1 MNQTLIE
8 QIKKQDTNAFQQ
20 FYHIYV
26 ERFYRYLKSRSY
38 LTDTQIH
45 DIVSDTFYQLR
56 IHLPDLSDNSKFESY
71 IWTTL
76 RSQFYQQ
83 IKARKPDARVDE
95 IEDTLSDNS
104 MDRMD
109 NNIEMWAIQWTL
121 EKLDETTRDIIHL
134 RYIEELEY
142 DEIAGITW
150 LTNDWVR
157 QRLSR
162 WFKKLKTLL
171 LVNRTNES

>member
-1 MNQTLIE
+1 MNPTLIE

-20 FYHIYV
+20 FYHHYV

-45 DIVSDTFYQLR
+45 DIVSDTFYQLWV
-56 IHLPDLSDNSKFESY
+56 HLPDLSNNNKFESY

-83 IKARKPDARVDE
+83 IKSRKPDAWVDD
-95 IEDTLSDNS
+95 IEDTLADNS
-104 MDRMD
+104 DDRMD
-109 NNIEMWAIQWTL
+109 NTLEMSAIQMSL
-121 EKLDETTRDIIHL
+121 DKLDETTRDIIHL

-142 DEIAGITW
+142 SEIA
-150 LTNDWVR
+150 
-157 QRLSR
+157 
-162 WFKKLKTLL
+162 
-171 LVNRTNES
+171 